1 MARTNAMNIATNA
14 AGTTADLLAESYG
27 KVIDSIQK
35 GAISEQIKNKDYS
48 GDPTTGSV
56 EVDRFKNAASNDYG
70 TARTAGEGGKLLNT
84 GKVTINIDTDK
95 EIIEELEAK
104 DIALYGVD
112 NLIGRRAGNHAKRM
126 IATLDNAYF
135 GALETAATAVTITG
149 LTAIEDI
156 VEAAIQ
162 AVETVNNDW
171 VDGVDREDIV
181 LTLTPAAY
189 GKLRNHID
197 KVMVQND
204 AGAEEISMF
213 HGVRVFSNTRQTKAI
228 IATIFGSA
236 AQPVMVKE
244 YQDEKIPLSDAH
256 AVELFYSYGTKVV
269 TPDLVKAIDTLP
281 AEAAAKDGE

>member
-27 KVIDSIQK
+27 KVIESIQK

-70 TARTAGEGGKLLNT
+70 TARGAGKGAKLLNT
-84 GKVTINIDTDK
+84 GKVTININTDK
-95 EIIEELEAK
+95 EIVEELEAK

-126 IATLDNAYF
+126 IATLDGAYF
-135 GALETAATAVTITG
+135 SALESAATAVTLPAG
-149 LTAIEDI
+149 VTAIED
-156 VEAAIQ
+156 VAEAMIQ
-162 AVETVNNDW
+162 SIETVNNDW
-171 VDGVDREDIV
+171 VDGVDREDICLV
-181 LTLTPAAY
+181 LSVKAY
-189 GKLRNHID
+189 GKLRNYID
-197 KVMVQND
+197 KVMVEND
-204 AGAEEISMF
+204 AGKEEIALF
-213 HGVRVFSNTRQTKAI
+213 HGVRVYSNTRQTVDI
-228 IATIFGSA
+228 IATIFGSG

-256 AVELFYSYGTKVV
+256 AVELFYSYGTAVV
-269 TPDLVKAIDTLP
+269 TPDLVKTLATIP
-281 AEAAAKDGE
+281 GGDES